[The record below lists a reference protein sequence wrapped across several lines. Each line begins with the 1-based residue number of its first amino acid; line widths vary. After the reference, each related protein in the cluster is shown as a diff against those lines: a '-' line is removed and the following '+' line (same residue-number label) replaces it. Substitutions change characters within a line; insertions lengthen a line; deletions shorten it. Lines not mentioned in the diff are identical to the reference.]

1 MATITIGSFNLDH
14 DGFTK
19 SPRGGG
25 HFDKWHE
32 AHEILSSSY
41 SFDVLFRQEM
51 SHSAADG
58 GRLLHEAERMLGM
71 RGFMAPSAPAES
83 HNPTG
88 LFIREDTF
96 RVTGVWPQEK
106 DWWLPPCVV
115 STRYAET
122 GVPLQL
128 ASVHLGYRSPAR
140 RQIEADN
147 MTTWQRPD
155 LAVLLGGDFNSYSGS
170 DREQQ
175 PFPDW
180 PNLLDRAHQEH
191 RTRSGSVTDTEP
203 DRILTAVGI
212 DDVALHAATHLGQAD
227 ALAATASMDP
237 ATRKRQGPAQRI
249 DFQRASRVLLPAL
262 RDFRVVPLPDLSDHP
277 LTISVW
283 DADAF
288 ITGLEKHR
296 TFDYRRPSR
305 ACAALEE

>member
-1 MATITIGSFNLDH
+1 MPTITVGSFNLGH
-14 DGFTK
+14 DGFTRN
-19 SPRGGG
+19 PRGGG
-25 HFDKWHE
+25 HFDRWHA
-32 AHEILSSSY
+32 AHEVLSG
-41 SFDVLFRQEM
+41 FPLDVLFRQEM

-58 GRLLHEAERMLGM
+58 SRLLHEAERTLGM
-71 RGFMAPSAPAES
+71 RGFLAPSAPSES
-83 HNPTG
+83 PNFTG
-88 LFIREDTF
+88 LFVREDTF

-115 STRYAET
+115 SVRYAET

-128 ASVHLGYRSPAR
+128 ASVHLSYRSPQR

-147 MTTWQRPD
+147 ITTWHRPN
-155 LAVLLGGDFNSYSGS
+155 LAVLVGGDFNSYSGS
-170 DREQQ
+170 GVEQQ

-180 PNLLDRAHQEH
+180 PNLLDRTHQEH
-191 RTRSGSVTDTEP
+191 RTRGGRLTDTEP

-212 DDVALHAATHLGQAD
+212 DDIALHAATRLGQAD
-227 ALAATASMDP
+227 ALAATSSMDP

-288 ITGLEKHR
+288 IAGLEKHC

-305 ACAALEE
+305 ACTALEE